1 LVEIAN
7 LLKSKNINFEIII
20 LGEGIERINLE
31 DEIAIKGLSKYVKL
45 LGNVND
51 VSFYLKNSTLFL
63 HTATYEPFGLVL
75 LEAMASGLPVIS
87 LDGGGNRDVV
97 LDGQNGHLI
106 QENNAICFVKKIIEL
121 IHDPSEYKK
130 MSLFSREFAKQ
141 FDINN
146 YVDKLVDFYKKNAVN
161 K

>member
-1 LVEIAN
+1 
-7 LLKSKNINFEIII
+7 
-20 LGEGIERINLE
+20 
-31 DEIAIKGLSKYVKL
+31 
-45 LGNVND
+45 
-51 VSFYLKNSTLFL
+51 
-63 HTATYEPFGLVL
+63 
-75 LEAMASGLPVIS
+75 MASGLPVIS

-97 LDGQNGHLI
+97 LDGQNGYLI